1 MELGAATRRAR
12 SVLTSLRLLLEV
24 LEATERPMIPMQR
37 ARDWIETLA
46 AVARASAVGVA
57 SGAVSSSE
65 AAMQLH
71 AEVDA
76 IEAEVAA
83 WMGWDAD

>member
-1 MELGAATRRAR
+1 LELDAATRRAR

-24 LEATERPMIPMQR
+24 LEAAERPMIPMQR
-37 ARDWIETLA
+37 AQDWIESLA
-46 AVARASAVGVA
+46 AVARASAAGVT
-57 SGAVSSSE
+57 SGVVSPNE
-65 AAMQLH
+65 AATWLH
-71 AEVDA
+71 AEADA